1 MADIAELVAKVRLDA
16 DQFAAEQ
23 QSVLRQADRL
33 AERFQYLQFSS
44 TAYAKELNL
53 TTSTLSF
60 FTQSSVRLRK
70 ELDSLQRK
78 FSNVK
83 SAAADLSQTE
93 IGKGVQAGIK
103 NLTNELNKAQQNI
116 NGFAKTTNSS
126 LASINVG
133 SSIKAQVTDIKK
145 GVESARIEIEKFQH
159 STAALKS
166 SFSSISKYVLAAFG
180 LNEIKGMIDA
190 YTTLN
195 NRLKLVTNSEKEL
208 KTVRAAI
215 AQISSATGQ
224 NLDATAAI
232 YQRLA
237 QSSEQTGLSGQKLLT
252 VTEAISKAM
261 VIGGG
266 SAQSQEAAL
275 IQLGQAFASGTLRG
289 EELNSVLEQAPGLAN
304 AIAKGMGVSV
314 GALRTLAATGKLTSK
329 VVADSLLK
337 QAPQIEADYLKTT
350 RTIDQ
355 SFQNLKTQLTMFV
368 GGANESSGAAKA
380 LSAILQTVANNINLI
395 ATAVMAFMGFKLAA
409 YFIAA
414 TTEAVA
420 FTAALIAQGSAAI
433 AAARANGIYA
443 VSLGAIKGST
453 IVSTLS
459 KITSVFTA
467 LKTSMA
473 ALAATKFGTL
483 IASVSA
489 AIAPFLAIAS
499 AAYAAYTA
507 IKSIFD
513 FFNGDDPSNAISN
526 TFDNIL
532 RKIGLLKDETETLG
546 TKLYDLT
553 HNDYGEFTIKG
564 LFVFGKK
571 EEDKE
576 KPKSE
581 DKKTDPTPAVLSK
594 EAIDF
599 KTNLEKAAE
608 SAQKLVN
615 NFGKTQEQLAA
626 ENAKNLLE
634 QLKIKTQD
642 QKTIEDATKKYQDVI
657 NNLNK
662 LEVNKLSD
670 SINQA
675 HDSIA
680 ETVKN
685 FGKSSSE
692 IALSKQHIAL
702 ETMARKGATR
712 EQLAAAQAQIN
723 DTQKLY
729 AHSQALETEKK
740 NREENSNYI
749 KDLQTKA
756 AELKAE
762 LTGGQNG
769 LIAYKLSLTNATAEQ
784 IKLAQA
790 ANAVT
795 ESYQRQKEVMGTL
808 ESLKDQVAKL
818 GLSDKQK
825 QLYDLQKKGATQ
837 DQLNQARQY
846 LDQIDKFGRAQELTK
861 KAAEKLSSAATS
873 LTESANLNNAKLTE
887 NSTSSKRNS
896 YWEEWKKRF
905 GSESSM
911 LGYFKGSKVQELN
924 VSSINLPN
932 NLNLPESLKSGS
944 KLADNIKNINSLN
957 VDKVNVNGS
966 IAGNQIFDKALQPQ
980 QQTDSKGK
988 TETLKID
995 FSYNGKNVVGEFL
1008 TNPEFKKAFINFF
1021 AGIVS
1026 DIRKNIA

>member
-266 SAQSQEAAL
+266 NAQSQEAAL

-337 QAPQIEADYLKTT
+337 QVPQIEADYLKTT

-414 TTEAVA
+414 TAEALT
-420 FTAALIAQGSAAI
+420 FTAALVAQGSAAT

-443 VSLGAIKGST
+443 ASLGAIKGST
-453 IVSTLS
+453 IVSSLS
-459 KITSVFTA
+459 KIA
-467 LKTSMA
+467 A
-473 ALAATKFGTL
+473 ALATLKTGMAAFAAT
-483 IASVSA
+483 SA
-489 AIAPFLAIAS
+489 AAFASLAASAS
-499 AAYAAYTA
+499 AAVFSLYES
-507 IKSIFD
+507 IKSILALTKGKDTSNKISSLFD
-513 FFNGDDPSNAISN
+513 K
-526 TFDNIL
+526 L
-532 RKIGLLKDETETLG
+532 LLKIGFLKDRTETLG
-546 TKLYDLT
+546 TRLYDLT
-553 HNDYGEFTIKG
+553 HTEYGTIRLKG
-564 LFVFGKK
+564 LITLTTDR
-571 EEDKE
+571 EEKE
-576 KPKSE
+576 KAEKERLAKQNEEKQRNPLTA
-581 DKKTDPTPAVLSK
+581 DLSK
-594 EAIDF
+594 EAIDLQ
-599 KTNLEKAAE
+599 TNLNKISE
-608 SAQKLVN
+608 SAKKLVD
-615 NFGKTQEQLAA
+615 NFGKTQEQLTL
-626 ENAKNLLE
+626 ENAQQLMNQLGVKTKND
-634 QLKIKTQD
+634 QALKAASETY
-642 QKTIEDATKKYQDVI
+642 QKII
-657 NNLNK
+657 NNLNQ

-740 NREENSNYI
+740 NREQNSNYI

-1026 DIRKNIA
+1026 DMRKNIA

>member
-1 MADIAELVAKVRLDA
+1 MADIAELVVKVRLDA

-23 QSVLRQADRL
+23 QNVLRQVDLLAKRL
-33 AERFQYLQFSS
+33 QYLQFSFS
-44 TAYAKELNL
+44 AYAKELNL

-60 FTQSSVRLRK
+60 LTQSSVHLRK
-70 ELDSLQRK
+70 ELDSLQHK

-83 SAAADLSQTE
+83 SAAAGLSQIE
-93 IGKGVQAGIK
+93 IGKNLQAGIK
-103 NLTNELNKAQQNI
+103 NLTNELNKTQQNI
-116 NGFAKTTNSS
+116 SNFAKTTNSS
-126 LASINVG
+126 LANINVD
-133 SSIKAQVTDIKK
+133 SSVKAQVTDIKK
-145 GVESARIEIEKFQH
+145 GVGSARIEIEKFKH
-159 STAALKS
+159 STSVLKNL
-166 SFSSISKYVLAAFG
+166 FSSLSKNILSVFR

-215 AQISSATGQ
+215 VQITSTTGQ

-275 IQLGQAFASGTLRG
+275 IQLGQAFASGTLSG
-289 EELNSVLEQAPGLAN
+289 EKLNSVLEQAPGLAN

-314 GALRTLAATGKLTSK
+314 GALRTLANTGKLTSK

-368 GGANESSGAAKA
+368 GGANESSGAAKV
-380 LSAILQTVANNINLI
+380 LSAILQTVANNINFV
-395 ATAVMAFMGFKLAA
+395 ATTVMAFMGFKLAA
-409 YFIAA
+409 YFITA
-414 TTEAVA
+414 TTSAVT
-420 FTAALIAQGSAAI
+420 FTASLFAQASAAI

-453 IVSTLS
+453 IVSALS

-467 LKTSMA
+467 LRTGMA

-489 AIAPFLAIAS
+489 AIAPFLAIVAAATS
-499 AAYAAYTA
+499 AYIA

-513 FFNGDDPSNAISN
+513 FFNGDDPSNPISD
-526 TFDNIL
+526 TFDKIL
-532 RKIGLLKDETETLG
+532 RAMGLLEDETETLG
-546 TKLYDLT
+546 TKLYDLFHT
-553 HNDYGEFTIKG
+553 DYGELIIKWFIG
-564 LFVFGKK
+564 SGKNDK
-571 EEDKE
+571 DKE
-576 KPKSE
+576 KPKKE
-581 DKKTDPTPAVLSK
+581 DKKPAPTAEVLSK
-594 EAIDF
+594 EAIEF

-615 NFGKTQEQLAA
+615 DFGKTQEQLAA
-626 ENAKNLLE
+626 ENAKNLLA
-634 QLKIKTQD
+634 QLNNNTQD
-642 QKTIEDATKKYQDVI
+642 RTTLENATKKYQDVI
-657 NNLNK
+657 NSLNQ

-675 HDSIA
+675 HESIA
-680 ETVKN
+680 ETVSN
-685 FGKSSSE
+685 FGKSSNE
-692 IALSKQHIAL
+692 ITLSKQQIAL

-749 KDLQTKA
+749 NDLQTKA

-769 LIAYKLSLTNATAEQ
+769 LIAFKLGLTNATTEQ

-790 ANAVT
+790 ANEVT
-795 ESYQRQKEVMGTL
+795 ESYQRQKEVLGTL
-808 ESLKDQVAKL
+808 DSLKDQVAKL

-837 DQLNQARQY
+837 DQLNQAQQY

-861 KAAEKLSSAATS
+861 QAAEKLSSAATS
-873 LTESANLNNAKLTE
+873 LTESTNSGNGQLTD
-887 NSTSSKRNS
+887 NSTRSKRDR

-905 GSESSM
+905 GSEVSRLS
-911 LGYFKGSKVQELN
+911 YYKGSKVQQLN
-924 VSSINLPN
+924 VSSTNLPN
-932 NLNLPESLKSGS
+932 NLILSESLKSGS
-944 KLADNIKNINSLN
+944 QLTDNIKNINSLN
-957 VDKVNVNGS
+957 VDKINVNGGFT
-966 IAGNQIFDKALQPQ
+966 GNQIFDKALHPQ

-988 TETLKID
+988 SETLKID

-1008 TNPEFKKAFINFF
+1008 TNADFKNAFIKFF

-1026 DIRKNIA
+1026 DMRKNIA